1 MVMLTIIIALFVGT
15 FSGTV
20 AGGLVSWW
28 LVGRSLAE
36 TVPVDYLAVDPD
48 LDDQIDRAANQ
59 WAEAHHRPGAAPL
72 VADKLRLVY
81 HLHQRRQSRN
91 HRKRWFR

>member
-1 MVMLTIIIALFVGT
+1 MAMLPVVLALFVGT

-20 AGGLVSWW
+20 AGGLLSWW
-28 LVGRSLAE
+28 LLDRPSAEPVVAPDHLA
-36 TVPVDYLAVDPD
+36 LDPD
-48 LDDQIDRAANQ
+48 VEYQIDQAANQ

-81 HLHQRRQSRN
+81 TLNQRRQR
-91 HRKRWFR
+91 RRRWDR

>member
-1 MVMLTIIIALFVGT
+1 MVMLTVLLALFVGT

-28 LVGRSLAE
+28 LLGQAFAE
-36 TVPVDYLAVDPD
+36 TAPVDRLAVDPGM
-48 LDDQIDRAANQ
+48 DDQISQAANQ

-72 VADKLRLVY
+72 VADKLRLAY
-81 HLHQRRQSRN
+81 ALNQRRRRN
-91 HRKRWFR
+91 RRGRW